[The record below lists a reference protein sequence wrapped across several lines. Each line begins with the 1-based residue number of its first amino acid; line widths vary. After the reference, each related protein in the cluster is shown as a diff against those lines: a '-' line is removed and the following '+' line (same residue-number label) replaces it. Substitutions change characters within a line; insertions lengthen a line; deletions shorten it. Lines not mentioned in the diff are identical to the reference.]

1 MTPRLI
7 GSIAVMGALA
17 LSGCAS
23 KVPETHQYSG
33 FLGSYDDMQQTTSAS
48 GAPILRWV
56 DPTFDGK
63 RYSGLI
69 YKSIV
74 YYPEARPS
82 SQIGRQVLDG
92 LLSYTDAQLKA
103 SAQKRLPLV
112 DKPGPGVLVFRGAIT
127 AVDTSNSDLK
137 PRELIPVA
145 LVIAGARTATGQRP
159 KDTNLYFEAELI
171 DSVTNKPV
179 VRVVRKGQG
188 KVVTNAQQQVTVNDL
203 KTVIDNFAAD
213 GVMLDL
219 MK

>member
-1 MTPRLI
+1 
-7 GSIAVMGALA
+7 
-17 LSGCAS
+17 
-23 KVPETHQYSG
+23 
-33 FLGSYDDMQQTTSAS
+33 
-48 GAPILRWV
+48 
-56 DPTFDGK
+56 
-63 RYSGLI
+63 
-69 YKSIV
+69 
-74 YYPEARPS
+74 RPS

-203 KTVIDNFAAD
+203 KTVID
-213 GVMLDL
+213 
-219 MK
+219 